1 MSICAQR
8 KMIILRYLM
17 VLLSSCSLGET
28 LILKSSEQKPKA
40 TPTDSAPV
48 ITLNRCRWEPLS
60 DIKQFL
66 LRGLNLQREPRME
79 GAGLASLRE
88 QWKAVFATQHSD
100 SQTTLDSNVVN
111 SKPEFSG
118 NTTGPHCCQLV
129 SQIFIQDLGW
139 ENWIIYPES
148 FTFTQCAACTPQL
161 NPAGPLCGAHLSPQ
175 DPPPQ
180 VSCCKPAS
188 RHLVPVLYLDD
199 YNTLVISSVYLTRS
213 CSCTPQINPH
223 HPTN

>member
-1 MSICAQR
+1 MSQIR
-8 KMIILRYLM
+8 YRNFNSEILRAETQSNSNRLC
-17 VLLSSCSLGET
+17 SSHH
-28 LILKSSEQKPKA
+28 SEQVPMG
-40 TPTDSAPV
+40 TPFRHKTVPAEGS
-48 ITLNRCRWEPLS
+48 EPAARAS
-60 DIKQFL
+60 D
-66 LRGLNLQREPRME
+66 G

-111 SKPEFSG
+111 STPEFSG

-161 NPAGPLCGAHLSPQ
+161 NPAG
-175 DPPPQ
+175 
-180 VSCCKPAS
+180 SCCKPAS